1 MTTQDRIEF
10 RQYLARCTNQ
20 QVIGV
25 LEKEEQA
32 GRHDYAELARAEA
45 RSRGFN
51 DY

>member
-1 MTTQDRIEF
+1 MTTKDRREF
-10 RQYLARCTNQ
+10 QQYLRQCTDR

-32 GRHDYAELARAEA
+32 ARRDYAELARAEA